1 MKELERLFRKKS
13 KLVIGLMSGTSAD
26 GIDAAVV
33 KIVGSGV
40 RTKIKLLAF
49 ETYPYPKGFQR
60 FLLKNS
66 QKETARLDEV
76 TRLNFLIARLFAD
89 AAARVARKAKLGR
102 SEIDLIGSHGQTVQ
116 HLPDGKRMFGKE
128 TRATLQIGAPSVIAK
143 LTGIVTVG
151 DFRSGDVAAG
161 GSGAPLVPYF
171 DYLTARSIEHSR
183 ALLNIGGIANI
194 TVLPGN
200 CTVEEV
206 VAFDTGPGNILIDA
220 LMRRLFRR
228 PYDRFGSVAARGR
241 LLPELLRSLISHP
254 YMRKKPPKSTGRE
267 MFGESLIGKILRYRK
282 KGREED
288 LIATISE
295 FTALSIY
302 DSYLRFIRPTTK
314 LDELFVSGG
323 GVHNHF
329 LMNRLCRYFHPI
341 AVSPIEHINR
351 QKAGLSADAKEA
363 VCFAVLANETIAGNP
378 ANVPG
383 ATGARKATVLG
394 NICLP

>member
-1 MKELERLFRKKS
+1 MRELERLFRKKS

-26 GIDAAVV
+26 GIDAVVV
-33 KIVGSGV
+33 KIVGSGIH
-40 RTKIKLLAF
+40 TKIEQLAF
-49 ETYPYPKGFQR
+49 ETYRYPKGFQK

-76 TRLNFLIARLFAD
+76 TRLDFLIARLFAD
-89 AAARVARKAKLGR
+89 AAARILREAKLNR

-128 TRATLQIGAPSVIAK
+128 TRATLQLGSPSVIAK

-151 DFRSGDVAAG
+151 DFRVGDLAVG

-171 DYLTARSIEHSR
+171 DYLTARSKRRSR
-183 ALLNIGGIANI
+183 ALLNIGGISNI
-194 TVLPGN
+194 TVLPRN
-200 CTVEEV
+200 CSVEDV
-206 VAFDTGPGNILIDA
+206 AAFDTGPGNILIDA
-220 LMRRLFRR
+220 LMQRLFRR
-228 PYDRFGSVAARGR
+228 PYDRFGSVASSGR
-241 LLPELLRSLISHP
+241 LLPELLRSLMSHP

-267 MFGESLIGKILRYRK
+267 MFGESLLGQILRYK
-282 KGREED
+282 KRRREED
-288 LIATISE
+288 LIATVSE
-295 FTALSIY
+295 FTALGVY
-302 DSYLRFIRPTTK
+302 DSYLEFIRPTTK
-314 LDELFVSGG
+314 IEELFVSGG

-329 LMNRLCRYFHPI
+329 LMDRLCRYFHPI
-341 AVSPIEHINR
+341 AVSPIESINR

-383 ATGARKATVLG
+383 ATGAGKATVLG
-394 NICLP
+394 SICLP